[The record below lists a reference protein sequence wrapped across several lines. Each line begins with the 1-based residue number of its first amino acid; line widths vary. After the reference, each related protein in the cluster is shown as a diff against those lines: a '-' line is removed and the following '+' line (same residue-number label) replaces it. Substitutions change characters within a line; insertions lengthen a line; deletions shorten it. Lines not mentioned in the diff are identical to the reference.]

1 MLVTTKIKLLTNEE
15 QHRILKETMIRFNEV
30 CNYIS
35 QIAFENKTHSQV
47 KVHKLCY
54 YDVKA
59 QFGLSS
65 QMAIRAIGKVVET
78 YKADKEPEKPH
89 TFGLL
94 SAIVYDQRNMS
105 VSIDHVSLVTLEGRI
120 KIPLVVSGYHQGI
133 IKQGRVKGQADVV
146 LVDNVFYLLL
156 VVDLPEPPQG
166 KVVDFLGVDLG
177 IKNIATDSD
186 GKAFSGG
193 HLNSLRKRHFKLRQR
208 LQKKGTKSAKRLL
221 KKRRQKESRFAQD
234 VNHWISKQL
243 VQRAKGTGCGIALE
257 DLKGIRERVTV
268 RKSQRRQHHSWAFYQ
283 LRRFIEYKAK
293 LAGVPVVYVNP
304 KYTSQTCSKCGH
316 RDKKNRPTR
325 DDFKCVQC
333 GYVAPA
339 DHNAAENIRMAA
351 VNQPYAG

>member
-15 QHRILKETMIRFNEV
+15 QHRILKETMIRFNEA

-35 QIAFENKTHSQV
+35 QIAFGNQTHSQV

-54 YDVKA
+54 YDVKDR
-59 QFGLSS
+59 FGLSS

-78 YKADKEPEKPH
+78 YRADRKPEKPH
-89 TFGLL
+89 SFGLL
-94 SAIVYDQRNMS
+94 GAMVYDQRNMN
-105 VSIDHVSLVTLEGRI
+105 VSMDHVSLVTLEGRI
-120 KIPLVVSGYHQGI
+120 RIPLVVSSYHQGI
-133 IKQGRVKGQADVV
+133 IKQGRVRGQADLV
-146 LVDNVFYLLL
+146 LVEDVFYLLL
-156 VVDLPEPPQG
+156 VVDLPEPPPE
-166 KVVDFLGVDLG
+166 KPVDFLGVDLG

-186 GKAFSGG
+186 GKNFSGG

-208 LQKKGTKSAKRLL
+208 LQKKGTKSARRLL
-221 KKRRQKESRFAQD
+221 KKRRQKESRFARD
-234 VNHWISKQL
+234 VNHQIARKL
-243 VQRAKGTGCGIALE
+243 VERAKGTGRGIALE
-257 DLKGIRERVTV
+257 DLKGIRERITV

-283 LRRFIEYKAK
+283 LRQFIGYKAR

-304 KYTSQTCSKCGH
+304 RYTSQTCSRCGH
-316 RDKKNRPTR
+316 RDKRNRPTR

-339 DHNAAENIRMAA
+339 DHNAAENIRRAA